1 MVIPLGTISKYLL
14 LVMVLFMTIA
24 VNLPDNMISRLGFEP
39 DYMLAALAAIVIT
52 GLTAFRRL
60 AAISLVVLVS
70 LGANMPEGFL
80 LPIDVDRDILTAC
93 LMVIVFTPVISKHL
107 L

>member
-1 MVIPLGTISKYLL
+1 MLIPLGTISKYLL

-80 LPIDVDRDILTAC
+80 PLDVDRDILTAC
-93 LMVIVFTPVISKHL
+93 LMVIIFTPVISKHL

>member
-1 MVIPLGTISKYLL
+1 MVIPLVKISKYLL
-14 LVMVLFMTIA
+14 LAMVLFMTIA

-52 GLTAFRRL
+52 GLTAYRKL
-60 AAISLVVLVS
+60 AAITLVVLIS

-80 LPIDVDRDILTAC
+80 PVDIDRDILTAC
-93 LMVIVFTPVISKHL
+93 LVVIVFTPTLSKHFL
-107 L
+107 